1 MSRVVVAASRDW
13 FWARARSDAY
23 RQLDVVELRSREA
36 LSLDALEEIAPRY
49 VFFPHWNWRVEPA
62 IFERFECVVFH
73 TAPLPYG
80 RGGSPV
86 QNMILQGFETAPVC
100 ALRMTADI
108 DGGPIYDRREIS
120 LAGTVREIFARI
132 GDAVEDLI
140 VTICRDAPEPVPQ
153 SGEPVHFRRRTPAES
168 ELPAEATLREI
179 YDRIRMVDGEGYPK
193 AFIRL
198 GDKRIEFSE
207 AQFDGTTIQASVSI
221 KRDP

>member
-1 MSRVVVAASRDW
+1 VSRVVVAASRDW